1 MLSEGLRINYSEKGV
16 ITESGVVSLWNEPRE
31 IFEVVRSNQNRL

>member
-1 MLSEGLRINYSEKGV
+1 MLSEGLRMNSEKGV

-31 IFEVVRSNQNRL
+31 IFEMVRSNQNRL